1 MVQNLKLML
10 LSLAKLILPSLVGE
24 MMSLLN
30 ENSFLFNNIVIWAI
44 FFVAVF
50 SYGILI
56 DLCFLNKKSQI
67 WFDRTVYWTGSIKT
81 ILASLPLLGLLG
93 TISGLLTTFFRMSVD
108 NGFDLQEV
116 ISGGIADAMFTTQ
129 LGLILVIPG
138 LLMLSFL
145 NSRRKHWMVINL

>member
-1 MVQNLKLML
+1 
-10 LSLAKLILPSLVGE
+10 
-24 MMSLLN
+24 MSTLN
-30 ENSFLFNNIVIWAI
+30 ENIFLFNNMIIWAI
-44 FFVAVF
+44 LLVAVF

-56 DLCFLNKKSQI
+56 DLCFFNKKSQN
-67 WFDRTVYWTGSIKT
+67 WFDKTLYWTSCIKT

-93 TISGLLTTFFRMSVD
+93 TITGLLTTFFRMSVD

-116 ISGGIADAMFTTQ
+116 VSGGIADAMFTTQ

-145 NSRRKHWMVINL
+145 NSKKNRWMVINL